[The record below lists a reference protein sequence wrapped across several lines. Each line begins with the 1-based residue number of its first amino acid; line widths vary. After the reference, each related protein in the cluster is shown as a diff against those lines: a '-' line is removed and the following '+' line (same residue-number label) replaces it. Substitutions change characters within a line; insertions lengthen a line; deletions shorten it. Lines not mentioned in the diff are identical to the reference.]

1 MSPLSWLDH
10 GWHPSAR
17 YQIQCQE
24 QSTALNGAQ
33 LTKVLNSELT
43 LPIRRFIMW
52 SDSTTVLKWIQ
63 SKSQQYKVFVG
74 TRVVEI
80 QELVGAENWRY
91 VDSPGV

>member
-1 MSPLSWLDH
+1 MQPAKPMSPLSWLDH
-10 GWHPSAR
+10 GWHPSAS

-24 QSTALNGAQ
+24 QSTTLNGAQ

-74 TRVVEI
+74 TRVV
-80 QELVGAENWRY
+80 GNTRAGG
-91 VDSPGV
+91 S